1 MSDWQRLDPRM
12 LVVEPVSELR
22 RFLPVLVGALLAG
35 GFARGGGLGWEL
47 LAVAVPVAIGEARY
61 LTTRYRILEGRVEL
75 RRGLLQRTLRT
86 TQLDRVRTVDLTASL
101 VHRLLGLATV
111 RIGTGAGADQD
122 LELDGLRA
130 ADAQQLREALLARMA
145 TAAPGDAGT
154 APDEDVPAP
163 PPPDR
168 PVLRPVLRLDPAW
181 ARYAPLTS
189 AGVVATAALLGVA
202 SQALPDSAWRLDR
215 LPELAPAGWGWL
227 LLAVVGVLGAAVSSA
242 VLAVLGYLVTHWD
255 LTLTRTPTQWRLTR
269 GLLTTRETS
278 VEDARLAGVVV
289 REPLGLR
296 LAGAAELAAVVTGLG
311 DGQKGTLTLVPP
323 APTAVVTGV
332 AGTVLGDDLPTDRPL
347 TAALRAHGPA
357 AVRRRR
363 LRALAPAAALVALVA
378 ALVVADLVTPWALVP
393 AVLVLPAAVVLGEDR
408 ARALGHL
415 GVDGF
420 LVSRSGS
427 LVRRRE
433 VLGAEHVIG
442 WTVRD
447 TWFQRRSGLVT
458 LEATTAGGSQRVRVL
473 DVPEG
478 DGLLLAAALT
488 PRLLA
493 EVGYRTPASQ

>member
-47 LAVAVPVAIGEARY
+47 LAVVVPVAIGVARY

-130 ADAQQLREALLARMA
+130 ADAQQLREALLVRMA
-145 TAAPGDAGT
+145 AVVPGDAPGT
-154 APDEDVPAP
+154 PPDEDGPTP
-163 PPPDR
+163 LPPD
-168 PVLRPVLRLDPAW
+168 RPVLRLDPAW

-242 VLAVLGYLVTHWD
+242 VLAVIGYLVTHWD

-311 DGQKGTLTLVPP
+311 DGEKGTLTLVPP

-332 AGTVLGDDLPTDRPL
+332 AGTVLGDDLPTERPL

-363 LRALAPAAALVALVA
+363 LRALAPAAALVAIVA
-378 ALVVADLVTPWALVP
+378 ALVVADVLTPWALVP
-393 AVLVLPAAVVLGEDR
+393 AVLTLPGAVVLGEDR

-433 VLGAEHVIG
+433 VLGAQQVIG

-478 DGLLLAAALT
+478 DGLVLAAALT
-488 PRLLA
+488 PGLLA

>member
-1 MSDWQRLDPRM
+1 M

-47 LAVAVPVAIGEARY
+47 LAVVVPVAIGVARY

-145 TAAPGDAGT
+145 AVVPGGAPGT
-154 APDEDVPAP
+154 PPDEDVPAP
-163 PPPDR
+163 LPPD
-168 PVLRPVLRLDPAW
+168 RPVLRLDPAW

-242 VLAVLGYLVTHWD
+242 VLAVIGYLVTHWD

-311 DGQKGTLTLVPP
+311 DGEKGTLTLVPP

-332 AGTVLGDDLPTDRPL
+332 AGTVLGDDLPTERPL

-363 LRALAPAAALVALVA
+363 LRALAPAAALVAIVA
-378 ALVVADLVTPWALVP
+378 ALVVADVLTPWALVP
-393 AVLVLPAAVVLGEDR
+393 AALTLPAAVVLGEDR

-433 VLGAEHVIG
+433 VLGAQHVIG

-478 DGLLLAAALT
+478 DGLVLAAALT
-488 PRLLA
+488 PGLLA